1 MEIFTRTFR
10 KIIEAFDKKDEQ
22 MAEQY
27 AKEHIEDFVEKIKS
41 ALL

>member
-1 MEIFTRTFR
+1 
-10 KIIEAFDKKDEQ
+10 

-41 ALL
+41 AFIIKVISLLITFFLWIKLDKIG